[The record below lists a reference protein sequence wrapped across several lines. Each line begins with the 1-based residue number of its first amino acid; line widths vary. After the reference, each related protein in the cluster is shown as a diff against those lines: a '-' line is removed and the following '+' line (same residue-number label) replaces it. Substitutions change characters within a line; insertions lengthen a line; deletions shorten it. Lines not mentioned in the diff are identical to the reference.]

1 MLRTVR
7 FAGDW
12 TGRHLSMNE
21 QKRFFLF
28 LMVSFLT
35 MFALQTALEQAGF
48 FPKPDEKAAA
58 KTAPLADAS
67 KPAAGEASKM
77 AGDPADAKAAAPDA
91 KTIQAAVPS
100 FPEESIDLGS
110 IDSQSGF
117 PFHLRVTNKGAGIV
131 LAESSSFAA
140 DHLPGQNTQE
150 KLLYV
155 QRQAGTADSLAI
167 EIRQV
172 DGEEKPIDL
181 STVVWEVV
189 RERPD
194 APAVVTEGDSQKVT
208 FRHKPPEVPGLT
220 IVKTLEVAKGRNDV
234 GLIVRLESDSDRSL
248 SYRLTGPHG
257 LPLEGQWY
265 SYTYRDLFYAPADAR
280 ASLISR
286 SAMNV
291 AKSTDPDS
299 GYPPEV
305 VTIPIRF
312 AGVETQYFAA
322 FVALKGAGIDSPE
335 TNWISESTEKLVGPV
350 PSDPNT
356 SDITVALTTRPER
369 VAPSAPVT
377 HEYSVFLGPKTRE
390 ALAPYGAEDLTTYRR
405 GWAIPGS
412 RLLARTFIAPL
423 LDGTYAATRKFA
435 GIFGASRGSYGLAI
449 ILLTVVVRLMI
460 FPLSRKQA
468 MTAKRMQELQPQ
480 MQAIKDKYKDD
491 KERQGRETMEL
502 YRKAGVNPF
511 SGCLIAMI
519 QLPIFMGLW
528 QTLNNSVA
536 LRHAPFL
543 YIDNLAAPDALFRF
557 PGTVPFLGDYFN
569 VLPILSVVLMWLQ
582 MKLFSPPP
590 ANEEAELQQK
600 MFSVMMIFMS
610 FMFYKV
616 PSGLGLY
623 FITSSL
629 WAVGE
634 RLLLPK
640 LTHVAPEGTI
650 AIESADATTRGSGR
664 PASEPAPKPAT
675 GWRAKWN
682 QLLEEAE
689 KQRTIQNENRNKPGG
704 NGSGGGKSRPKK
716 GRR

>member
-1 MLRTVR
+1 
-7 FAGDW
+7 
-12 TGRHLSMNE
+12 MNE

-28 LMVSFLT
+28 LMVTFLT
-35 MFALQTALEQAGF
+35 MFVLQTTLERAGF

-58 KTAPLADAS
+58 KNDTKSAENKSKTADASAASSSDKADAS
-67 KPAAGEASKM
+67 K
-77 AGDPADAKAAAPDA
+77 AAAVSEKPA
-91 KTIQAAVPS
+91 QPVVSNI
-100 FPEESIDLGS
+100 PEEAIDLGS
-110 IDSQSGF
+110 ADPEAGF
-117 PFHLRVTNKGAGIV
+117 PFHLRLSNKGAGLV
-131 LAESSSFAA
+131 LAESSRFAA

-150 KLLYV
+150 KLLFA
-155 QRQAGTADSLAI
+155 QRQIGTADSLSL

-172 DGEEKPIDL
+172 DGEEKNIDL
-181 STVVWEVV
+181 SSVVWEVV

-194 APAVVTEGDSQKVT
+194 APAVVSEGDSQQAT
-208 FRHKPPEVPGLT
+208 FRHKPPEIPGLT
-220 IVKTLEVAKGRNDV
+220 ILKTLGVSKGRND
-234 GLIVRLESDSDRSL
+234 IEMTVRLESDADRSI
-248 SYRLTGPHG
+248 SYRLIGPHG
-257 LPLEGQWY
+257 LPLEGAWY
-265 SYTYRDLFYAPADAR
+265 SYTFRDLFYAPADTR

-286 SAMNV
+286 SANDV
-291 AKSTDPDS
+291 ARSSTPDS
-299 GYPPEV
+299 GYQPEL

-312 AGVETQYFAA
+312 AGVETQYFAT
-322 FVALKGAGIDSPE
+322 FVSLNGAGLDSAE
-335 TNWISESTEKLVGPV
+335 TNWVSEATEKLVGPV
-350 PSDPNT
+350 PVDPNK

-369 VAPSAPVT
+369 VTPSAPVT
-377 HEYSVFLGPKTRE
+377 HSYSVYLGPKTRDL
-390 ALAPYGAEDLTTYRR
+390 LAPYGAEELTTYRR
-405 GWAIPGS
+405 GWAVPGS
-412 RLLARTFIAPL
+412 RLLARSFISPL
-423 LDGTYAATRKFA
+423 LDGTYAATQKVG
-435 GIFGASRGSYGLAI
+435 GIFGASRGSYGIAI

-480 MQAIKDKYKDD
+480 MIAIKEKYKDD
-491 KERQGRETMEL
+491 KERQGRETMDL

-519 QLPIFMGLW
+519 QLPVFMGLW

-557 PGTVPFLGDYFN
+557 PGTIPYLGDYFN
-569 VLPILSVVLMWLQ
+569 LLPIVSVGLMWMQ

-600 MFSVMMIFMS
+600 MFSFMMIFMS

-629 WAVGE
+629 WAVCE

-640 LTHVAPEGTI
+640 LVHAPAGTL
-650 AIESADATTRGSGR
+650 AIEASDASSGTPAPTRGSGR
-664 PASEPAPKPAT
+664 PSTETPQKPVT
-675 GWRAKWN
+675 GWRARWN
-682 QLLEEAE
+682 QILEEAE
-689 KQRTIQNENRNKPGG
+689 KQRTVQNENRKKQTDDR
-704 NGSGGGKSRPKK
+704 SGKSRPKK

>member
-1 MLRTVR
+1 
-7 FAGDW
+7 
-12 TGRHLSMNE
+12 MNE

-48 FPKPDEKAAA
+48 FPKPDEKAAQKA
-58 KTAPLADAS
+58 AGLADAA
-67 KPAAGEASKM
+67 KKDAGDAVKKAGE
-77 AGDPADAKAAAPDA
+77 PAETKAATPEMKAA
-91 KTIQAAVPS
+91 QAAAPS

-110 IDSQSGF
+110 VDPQSGF
-117 PFHLRVTNKGAGIV
+117 PFHLRVTNKGAGVV

-155 QRQAGTADSLAI
+155 QRQSGSPDSLAV

-172 DGEEKPIDL
+172 DGEEKNVDL
-181 STVVWEVV
+181 SAVVWEVV

-194 APAVVTEGDSQKVT
+194 APAVVTTGDTQKVT
-208 FRHKPPEVPGLT
+208 FRHKPPEIPGVT
-220 IVKTLEVAKGRNDV
+220 IVKTLEVAKGRQDV
-234 GLIVRLESDSDRSL
+234 GLSVRLESDADRSL
-248 SYRLTGPHG
+248 SYRLIGPHG

-265 SYTYRDLFYAPADAR
+265 SYTYRDLFYAPGDPR

-286 SAMNV
+286 SALNV

-299 GYPPEV
+299 GYPPEL

-312 AGVETQYFAA
+312 AGVETQYFAT
-322 FVALKGAGIDSPE
+322 FVALKGAGIDTAE
-335 TNWISESTEKLVGPV
+335 KNWISESTEKLIGPV
-350 PSDPNT
+350 PTDPNK
-356 SDITVALTTRPER
+356 SDMTVTLTTRPER
-369 VAPSAPVT
+369 ISPTAPVT
-377 HEYSVFLGPKTRE
+377 HEYSVYLGPKTRE
-390 ALAPYGAEDLTTYRR
+390 ALEPYGAEELTTYRR
-405 GWAIPGS
+405 GWAVPGS
-412 RLLARTFIAPL
+412 RMLARSFISPL
-423 LDGTYAATRKFA
+423 LNGTYAATRKL
-435 GIFGASRGSYGLAI
+435 GGVFGASRGSYGLAI

-502 YRKAGVNPF
+502 YKKAGVNPF

-519 QLPIFMGLW
+519 QLPVFMGLW

-543 YIDNLAAPDALFRF
+543 YIDNLAAPDALFKF

-569 VLPILSVVLMWLQ
+569 LLPLLSVVLMWLQ

-600 MFSVMMIFMS
+600 MFSVMMVFMS

-629 WAVGE
+629 WAVCE

-640 LTHVAPEGTI
+640 LVHSSPLATI
-650 AIESADATTRGSGR
+650 AIENSDASSAGSSTRGSGR
-664 PASEPAPKPAT
+664 PSTEPEQKPAT

-689 KQRTIQNENRNKPGG
+689 KQRTIQNENRNKQG
-704 NGSGGGKSRPKK
+704 GSGGGGGNNNGGGKARPKK

>member
-1 MLRTVR
+1 
-7 FAGDW
+7 
-12 TGRHLSMNE
+12 MNE

-48 FPKPDEKAAA
+48 FPKPDEKAA
-58 KTAPLADAS
+58 K
-67 KPAAGEASKM
+67 KAAGLTDTAKPGTGDTTKK
-77 AGDPADAKAAAPDA
+77 AGEPADAKAATPEV
-91 KTIQAAVPS
+91 KAAAAAAPS

-110 IDSQSGF
+110 VDPESGF
-117 PFHLRVTNKGAGIV
+117 PFHLRVTNKGAGVI
-131 LAESSSFAA
+131 LAESSNFAA

-150 KLLYV
+150 KLLYL
-155 QRQAGTADSLAI
+155 QRQSGAPDSLAI
-167 EIRQV
+167 ELRQV
-172 DGEEKPIDL
+172 DGEEKNIDL
-181 STVVWEVV
+181 SAVAWEVV

-194 APAVVTEGDSQKVT
+194 GPAVVTTGDSQKVT
-208 FRHKPPEVPGLT
+208 FRHKPPEIPGLT
-220 IVKTLEVAKGRNDV
+220 IVKTFEVAKGRQDI
-234 GLIVRLESDSDRSL
+234 GLSLRLESDADRSV
-248 SYRLTGPHG
+248 SYRLIGPHG

-265 SYTYRDLFYAPADAR
+265 SYTYRDLFFAPSDPR
-280 ASLISR
+280 AALISR
-286 SAMNV
+286 SATNV
-291 AKSTDPDS
+291 AKSSDPDS
-299 GYPPEV
+299 GYPPEL

-312 AGVETQYFAA
+312 AGVETQYFAT
-322 FVALKGAGIDSPE
+322 FVALKGAGIDAAE
-335 TNWISESTEKLVGPV
+335 TNWISESTEKLIGPV
-350 PSDPNT
+350 PADPNK
-356 SDITVALTTRPER
+356 SDMTVALTTRPER

-377 HEYSVFLGPKTRE
+377 HEYSVYLGPKTSE
-390 ALAPYGAEDLTTYRR
+390 ALTPYGAEELTTYRR
-405 GWAIPGS
+405 GWAVPGS
-412 RLLARTFIAPL
+412 RMLARSFISPL
-423 LDGTYAATRKFA
+423 LNGTYAATRKL
-435 GIFGASRGSYGLAI
+435 GSIFGASRGSYGLAI

-480 MQAIKDKYKDD
+480 MQAIKEKYKDD
-491 KERQGRETMEL
+491 KERQGRETMDL
-502 YRKAGVNPF
+502 YKKAGVNPF

-519 QLPIFMGLW
+519 QLPVFMGLW

-569 VLPILSVVLMWLQ
+569 LLPILSVGLMWLQ

-600 MFSVMMIFMS
+600 MFSIMMIFMS

-629 WAVGE
+629 WAVCE

-640 LTHVAPEGTI
+640 LVHTSPVGTI
-650 AIESADATTRGSGR
+650 AIESADAASATTSTRGSGR
-664 PASEPAPKPAT
+664 PATEPEPKPAT

-689 KQRTIQNENRNKPGG
+689 KQRTIQNENRNKQGGGGGG
-704 NGSGGGKSRPKK
+704 NAGGGKPRPKK

>member
-1 MLRTVR
+1 
-7 FAGDW
+7 
-12 TGRHLSMNE
+12 MNE

-35 MFALQTALEQAGF
+35 MFALQTFLEQSGF
-48 FPKPDEKAAA
+48 FPKPQEKAAA
-58 KTAPLADAS
+58 KNELAKTGPSDTAKNAADSSTSPAVKKDDS
-67 KPAAGEASKM
+67 TTPPQPAA
-77 AGDPADAKAAAPDA
+77 
-91 KTIQAAVPS
+91 AVANV
-100 FPEESIDLGS
+100 PEESIDLGS
-110 IDSQSGF
+110 ADPQSGF
-117 PFHLRVTNKGAGIV
+117 AFQLRLSNRGAGIV
-131 LAESSSFAA
+131 QAESSAFDA
-140 DHLPGQNTQE
+140 DHLPGQNAQE
-150 KLLYV
+150 KLLFI
-155 QRQAGTADSLAI
+155 QKQTGSPDSLAL

-181 STVVWEVV
+181 SAVVWEVV

-194 APAVVTEGDSQKVT
+194 GPAVTATEQGQKVS
-208 FRHKPPEVPGLT
+208 FRHKPQEVPGLT
-220 IVKTLEVAKGRNDV
+220 IVKTFEVAKGRNDV
-234 GLIVRLESDSDRSL
+234 AVSVRLESDADRSL
-248 SYRLTGPHG
+248 AYRVIGPHG

-265 SYTYRDLFYAPADAR
+265 SYTYRDLFYAPADPR
-280 ASLISR
+280 AALISR
-286 SAMNV
+286 SATNV
-291 AKSTDPDS
+291 ATSADPDS
-299 GYPPEV
+299 GYPPEL

-312 AGVETQYFAA
+312 AGVETQYFAT
-322 FVALKGAGIDSPE
+322 FVSLKGVNPDVPD
-335 TNWISESTEKLVGPV
+335 TNWISESTEKLIGPV
-350 PSDPNT
+350 PTDPNKA
-356 SDITVALTTRPER
+356 DITVSLTTKPVR
-369 VAPSAPVT
+369 VGPKSPVT
-377 HEYSVFLGPKTRE
+377 HDYSVFLGPKTVE
-390 ALAPYGAEDLTTYRR
+390 ALAPFGAEELTTYRR
-405 GWAIPGS
+405 GWAVPGS
-412 RLLARTFIAPL
+412 RLLARSFISPL
-423 LDGTYAATRKFA
+423 LDGTYAATRKLA
-435 GIFGASRGSYGLAI
+435 GLFGASRGSYGLAI
-449 ILLTVVVRLMI
+449 ILLTVVVRLLI

-468 MTAKRMQELQPQ
+468 ITAKRMQELQPQ
-480 MQAIKDKYKDD
+480 MQSIKEKYKDD

-519 QLPIFMGLW
+519 QLPVFMGLW

-569 VLPILSVVLMWLQ
+569 LLPIVSVVLMYLQ

-600 MFSVMMIFMS
+600 MFSVMMVFMS

-640 LTHVAPEGTI
+640 LVHSTGEVPVALD
-650 AIESADATTRGSGR
+650 AADSSKPDLPARASGR
-664 PASEPAPKPAT
+664 PATEEPAKPAT
-675 GWRAKWN
+675 GLKARWN

-689 KQRTIQNENRNKPGG
+689 KQRTIQNESKKARNKDA
-704 NGSGGGKSRPKK
+704 SGKPKPKK